1 MVWKNRNGDVMEIR
15 RLQYFVCTAELGS
28 LCRASDVLR
37 IAQPAL
43 TRQVRL
49 LEEELGVTLFTRT
62 RRGMRLTE
70 EGEQLLAD
78 VLGPLRQLEGA
89 LQNARSSSSGLSGNV
104 AVGMTPT
111 VAYFLAQP
119 LLERMTREA
128 PSVALRITES
138 SALHLGEGLVTGELD
153 MALLYEPLPDHK
165 LLNRELL
172 TEDLVVAGPP
182 NSGLSPDRYLTINEM
197 TQLPLILPNP
207 KNGLRSITERYA
219 AKYNVRFHI
228 KYVIDSFQV
237 LKEMVSN
244 GYGYSIM
251 PLSSFLKD
259 VDDGKLSYSPVIKP
273 SRRTLVLSSKTH
285 CRIPRI
291 MTKLD
296 QAVREVL
303 WDLHQSGRIY
313 GELKI
318 LPDRVDARP
327 PLLKVA

>member
-1 MVWKNRNGDVMEIR
+1 MEIR
-15 RLQYFVCTAELGS
+15 RLQYFVSTAELGS

-43 TRQVRL
+43 TRQMRL

-89 LQNARSSSSGLSGNV
+89 LQNIRSFSSGLNGNV

-119 LLERMTREA
+119 LLERMTRDA
-128 PSVALRITES
+128 PNVALRIAEG
-138 SALHLGEGLVTGELD
+138 SAQNLSEGLLTGELD
-153 MALLYEPLPDHK
+153 MALLYEPLIEHK

-172 TEDLVVAGPP
+172 TEDMVVIGSPQ
-182 NSGLSPDRYLTINEM
+182 SGLSPDCPLTITEL

-219 AKYNVRFHI
+219 AKLNVRFQI

-237 LKEMVSN
+237 LKEMVRN

-251 PLSSFLKD
+251 PLSSILKE
-259 VDDGKLSYSPVIKP
+259 VENGTLTYSPVIQP
-273 SRRTLVLSSKTH
+273 SRRTLVLCTKAH
-285 CRIPRI
+285 GRLPRI

-296 QAVREVL
+296 SVVREVL
-303 WDLHQSGRIY
+303 WELHQSGRIF
-313 GELKI
+313 GEIKMP
-318 LPDRVDARP
+318 PDRIETMKPV
-327 PLLKVA
+327 LKVA